1 MLPFLMMENTN
12 EDDMLKIMLMMQT
25 MGSGDKVV
33 GLDLMMPYLMML
45 TDNENDNSLLT
56 MVLLSSMTGGLNTPQ
71 GIVHITRFQK

>member
-56 MVLLSSMTGGLNTPQ
+56 MVLLASMTGGLNTPQ
-71 GIVHITRFQK
+71 GIVHIPRF